1 MGSIE
6 SQGNLAKAGGP
17 SASRAC
23 GRSPAKRE
31 TPRAQQRPPRPFPP
45 RPARRGFINAGCPL
59 AFAQFV
65 HLPFEG
71 CRVPRKA
78 TPLPDYCRIGRLR
91 GRLASAPC
99 CCFSDLHCG
108 GPCSLQGRALAL
120 SREQIRRPP
129 PPALPLKDD
138 LGLGSM
144 SGAQAEGKAGALPP
158 SLVSIPGPPPPQC
171 LRQVPSRPWA
181 ILLHPGRRG
190 THHPC
195 PVVVRTRDP
204 LDRSVPAE
212 DGREVNVT

>member
-31 TPRAQQRPPRPFPP
+31 TPRARQRPPRPFPP

-91 GRLASAPC
+91 GWLASAPC

-108 GPCSLQGRALAL
+108 GPCPLQGRALAL

-129 PPALPLKDD
+129 PPEETNSEKKSSNRPKLTQKLPTLQ
-138 LGLGSM
+138 LGFEPHASD
-144 SGAQAEGKAGALPP
+144 SKVHVQN
-158 SLVSIPGPPPPQC
+158 PPPCPPRSTSMKRVKQC
-171 LRQVPSRPWA
+171 QPPP
-181 ILLHPGRRG
+181 I
-190 THHPC
+190 THFC
-195 PVVVRTRDP
+195 
-204 LDRSVPAE
+204 
-212 DGREVNVT
+212 

>member
-129 PPALPLKDD
+129 PPPPCLSKMTWAL
-138 LGLGSM
+138 G
-144 SGAQAEGKAGALPP
+144 
-158 SLVSIPGPPPPQC
+158 
-171 LRQVPSRPWA
+171 
-181 ILLHPGRRG
+181 
-190 THHPC
+190 PC
-195 PVVVRTRDP
+195 PVPKQRGKQGLSLPAWSQSPAPLLPSVSGKSLRAPGPYFSIRDAGGRTTLAP
-204 LDRSVPAE
+204 WL
-212 DGREVNVT
+212 